1 MQEIKLQG
9 PYDKFARCPSATLI
23 CKEPVKSGTLAE
35 LNKA

>member
-9 PYDKFARCPSATLI
+9 PHDKLTRCPSATLV
-23 CKEPVKSGTLAE
+23 CKEPVKSGILAE